1 MPENDTSHNQQQ
13 QQRRLPPTFNEHRQ
27 KSASTLNL
35 TSSVSLES
43 SENQL
48 RSFPPSAAETNS
60 LTNRFFSMFSP
71 FRQND
76 TRPNTDLTNL
86 SQLTHPRDCFHS
98 YSFASAYLNSSNK
111 SLSVFDQQC
120 DPVDGVS
127 RPGELRQRSQS
138 TFCLNDD
145 LSLTRM
151 SLNHTNHRNVRR
163 SSISSQPLSVD
174 TMIEASRT
182 RKTGAANIWSIGE
195 EEEEIFAG
203 KIFPTHSL
211 SLPSNPDY
219 VSCFN

>member
-1 MPENDTSHNQQQ
+1 M
-13 QQRRLPPTFNEHRQ
+13 
-27 KSASTLNL
+27 
-35 TSSVSLES
+35 
-43 SENQL
+43 
-48 RSFPPSAAETNS
+48 
-60 LTNRFFSMFSP
+60 
-71 FRQND
+71 
-76 TRPNTDLTNL
+76 
-86 SQLTHPRDCFHS
+86 
-98 YSFASAYLNSSNK
+98 
-111 SLSVFDQQC
+111 SVFDQQC